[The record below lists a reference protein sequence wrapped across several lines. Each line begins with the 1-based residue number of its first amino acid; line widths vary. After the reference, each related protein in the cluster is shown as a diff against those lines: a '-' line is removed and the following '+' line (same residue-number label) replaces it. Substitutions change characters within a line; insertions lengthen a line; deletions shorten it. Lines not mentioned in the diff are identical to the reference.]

1 MKVAVIGSS
10 ERREKGMAVNVPLE
24 AEEQCTFFE
33 IAQLILTP
41 LQYQLLFAVP
51 NGGKRHI
58 RTAINLK
65 REGVKPGVPDIIFA
79 YPTKQYHGMF
89 IEMKRQKGGVVSEEQ
104 KVMIDKLN
112 EVGYYTTVCKGCDE
126 AVREIKGYL
135 GMKDV

>member
-1 MKVAVIGSS
+1 MVG
-10 ERREKGMAVNVPLE
+10 NVPLE
-24 AEEQCTFFE
+24 SEEQRTFFE
-33 IAQLILTP
+33 LAEHTLTQE
-41 LQYQLLFAVP
+41 QYKLLFAVP

-104 KVMIDKLN
+104 KVMIDNLN

-135 GMKDV
+135 GMKDG